1 MAGQHDQ
8 VNIQALSQAKYYG
21 DNIASRD
28 FSMSHYAFRVAASD
42 GLFQVVHSILLREV
56 KDSPRG

>member
-8 VNIQALSQAKYYG
+8 INIQAFSQAKYYG
-21 DNIASRD
+21 DNIASQD

-42 GLFQVVHSILLREV
+42 GLFQVVRSLLLREV
-56 KDSPRG
+56 KDSLRG

>member
-8 VNIQALSQAKYYG
+8 INIQAFSQAKYYG
-21 DNIASRD
+21 NNIASQD
-28 FSMSHYAFRVAASD
+28 FSMSHHTFRLAASN
-42 GLFQVVHSILLREV
+42 GMFQVVRSVLLRKV